1 MTKTYYIEDFF
12 EESEQSPKP
21 VRINLSTTFIIRTKC
36 KFCATGPVH
45 YFTGKNSIKWFDPH
59 NAKKNHKFYFKF
71 MKRMNYDFYLDETPK
86 NYTSMSPFTHTPT
99 YKGYYPSL
107 HKKRGVSAIN
117 DFVEYL
123 CCDCGRSKWVF
134 SQKSAKQRP
143 EIVNRKAK
151 NSYPIKF
158 EDWS

>member
-1 MTKTYYIEDFF
+1 MISKYYIEDFF
-12 EESEQSPKP
+12 NESDRGPKF
-21 VRINLSTTFIIRTKC
+21 VGVNLSTTFLIRTKC

-45 YFTGKNSIKWFDPH
+45 YFTGKTTIKWLSPH
-59 NAKKNHKFYFKF
+59 KAKGNYKFYFKF
-71 MKRMNYDFYLDETPK
+71 IKRVNYDYYLDEAPK
-86 NYTSMSPFTHTPT
+86 KYTSMSPFTHTPA
-99 YKGYYPSL
+99 YKGYNPAL

-134 SQKSAKQRP
+134 SQKATKQRP

-151 NSYPIKF
+151 NNYPVKF